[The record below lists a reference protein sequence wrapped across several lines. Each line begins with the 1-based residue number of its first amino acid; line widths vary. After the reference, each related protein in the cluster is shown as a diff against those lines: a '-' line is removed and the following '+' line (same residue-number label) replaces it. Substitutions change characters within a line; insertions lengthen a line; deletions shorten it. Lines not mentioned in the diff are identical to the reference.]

1 MKTRIDFSMNQFQ
14 NNSNFRIQR
23 DDGVKKSRTG
33 EWKRTN
39 NDRTPRNFQIEN
51 HENMKLVK
59 LMKT

>member
-1 MKTRIDFSMNQFQ
+1 MNQFQ

-39 NDRTPRNFQIEN
+39 VDRTPRNFQIEN